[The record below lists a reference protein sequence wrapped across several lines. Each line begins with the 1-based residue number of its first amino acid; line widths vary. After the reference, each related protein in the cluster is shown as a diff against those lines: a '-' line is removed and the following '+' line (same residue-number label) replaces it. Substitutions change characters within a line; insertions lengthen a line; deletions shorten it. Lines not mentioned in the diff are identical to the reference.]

1 MRLDVAMDDADL
13 VDRVQRHEQLHA
25 VPPQLRLVHVPVALL
40 VGSNDVG
47 KRTCKWVEAH
57 IFSLGRVTGGL
68 AGSFEA
74 AGGAA

>member
-1 MRLDVAMDDADL
+1 MDDADL

-47 KRTCKWVEAH
+47 ERTCKWVEAH